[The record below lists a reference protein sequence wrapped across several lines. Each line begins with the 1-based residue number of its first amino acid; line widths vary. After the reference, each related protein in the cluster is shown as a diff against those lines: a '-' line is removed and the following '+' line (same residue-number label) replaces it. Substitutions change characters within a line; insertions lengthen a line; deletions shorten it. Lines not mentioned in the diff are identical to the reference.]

1 MKYIGYFLSTI
12 VFLSVSTGCNNQP
25 SKVAANLKELDLS
38 AYSAE
43 KPEKKLNLLFI
54 HHSCGATLMAD
65 KGGKSGEYC
74 LWPTHPNGGGLRK
87 LLQQNNYNVHEA
99 TYGSKIGQETNINH
113 WYTKFQ
119 DYMDIILKT
128 DHQNNVY
135 KDDSI
140 NQIIVFKSCYPNN
153 KIKADG
159 TSPGDPD
166 SPERTLWNCKAAYNS
181 LLPIF
186 REHPGTLF
194 VAMTAPPIVKPW
206 MNRYKE
212 KLLNL
217 IGKGP
222 EQTGNRARVLNN
234 WLKDAETGWLKDYD
248 LKNVVV
254 FDLYDILTG
263 KGESNWTKYAT
274 RDGKNS
280 HPNAEGNAKAAEE
293 FIPFLNRLVRYSS
306 IAENNSSNHQEMTLT
321 Q

>member
-1 MKYIGYFLSTI
+1 MKYIGVLI
-12 VFLSVSTGCNNQP
+12 VMFAALCISTGCNNKSSQIDDNTCV
-25 SKVAANLKELDLS
+25 KKLNLS
-38 AYSAE
+38 AYSDD
-43 KPEKKLNLLFI
+43 KPDKKLNLLFI

-65 KGGKSGEYC
+65 KGEKTGEYC
-74 LWPTHPNGGGLRK
+74 LYSAHPNGGGLRK

-113 WYTKFQ
+113 WHAKFQ
-119 DYMDIILKT
+119 NYMDIILKI
-128 DHQNNVY
+128 DHQDNVY
-135 KDDSI
+135 KDDSV

-181 LLPIF
+181 LLPFF

-222 EQTGNRARVLNN
+222 EQMGKRARAFNN
-234 WLKDAETGWLKDYD
+234 WIVDSKSGWLSHYD

-254 FDLYDILTG
+254 FNYYDILTSG
-263 KGESNWTKYAT
+263 DESNWAKYPT
-274 RDGKNS
+274 REGRNS
-280 HPNAEGNAKAAEE
+280 HPSSQGNTIAAKKFVL
-293 FIPFLNRLVRYSS
+293 FINQAVRYAS
-306 IAENNSSNHQEMTLT
+306 H
-321 Q
+321 

>member
-38 AYSAE
+38 AYSDK

-54 HHSCGATLMAD
+54 HHSCGATLMAEQGE
-65 KGGKSGEYC
+65 KTGEYC

-87 LLQQNNYNVHEA
+87 LLQQSNYNVHQA
-99 TYGSKIGQETNINH
+99 TYGSKIGQETDINH
-113 WYTKFQ
+113 WHAKFRDQ
-119 DYMDIILKT
+119 IDIILKT
-128 DHQNNVY
+128 DHQNNLY
-135 KDDSI
+135 KDDSV

-159 TSPGDPD
+159 TSPGNPD
-166 SPERTLWNCKAAYNS
+166 SPDRTLWNCKAAYNS
-181 LLPIF
+181 LLPFF

-222 EQTGNRARVLNN
+222 EQMGKRARVFNN
-234 WLKDAETGWLKDYD
+234 WLTNIATGWLKDYD

-263 KGESNWTKYAT
+263 EGDSNWTKYAT
-274 RDGKNS
+274 REGKNS
-280 HPNAEGNAKAAEE
+280 HPNAEGNTKAAARFSG
-293 FIPFLNRLVRYSS
+293 FINRAVRYAC
-306 IAENNSSNHQEMTLT
+306 ID
-321 Q
+321 

>member
-1 MKYIGYFLSTI
+1 MKLIVSAFWITFFAMNLSGCEDQSIQGVTNMDVKEI
-12 VFLSVSTGCNNQP
+12 DLTSYST
-25 SKVAANLKELDLS
+25 
-38 AYSAE
+38 E
-43 KPEKKLNLLFI
+43 KPEKRLNFLFI

-65 KGGKSGEYC
+65 KGEKSGEYC
-74 LWPTHPNGGGLRK
+74 LWPNHPNGGGLRS
-87 LLQQNNYNVHEA
+87 LLEQNNYSVHEA
-99 TYGSKIGQETNINH
+99 TYGSKIGEDTDINH
-113 WYTKFQ
+113 WHAKFQ
-119 DYMDIILKT
+119 NYMDIVLKT
-128 DHQNNVY
+128 DHQDNLY

-140 NQIIVFKSCYPNN
+140 NQVIVFKSCYPNN

-181 LLPIF
+181 LLPFF

-222 EQTGNRARVLNN
+222 EQTGKRARVFNN
-234 WLKDAETGWLKDYD
+234 WLKDVEIGWLKDYD

-263 KGESNWTKYAT
+263 ENILPGMERTVIQTLRVMQRQHQSLSISLTELQ
-274 RDGKNS
+274 DM
-280 HPNAEGNAKAAEE
+280 
-293 FIPFLNRLVRYSS
+293 LV
-306 IAENNSSNHQEMTLT
+306 
-321 Q
+321 